1 MTITQLTYFV
11 EIAKT
16 ENLRKASENLFVSQ
30 QALSRQIQ
38 ALEKDIDVLL
48 FERKKQRL
56 YLTEAGKY
64 LYSVWAPM
72 LEENDRALNHAR
84 MIGKTKKI
92 RVGVVKLPE
101 IVDHVCKAIERYKQI
116 KSETDIEV
124 LIEGSNHLIQL
135 FQEEKVD
142 IIIVASVE
150 LKYIN
155 AHYKK
160 MKLKSLELGAI
171 CNKNHRFEKGKKL
184 FLSDLTEEELFVFE
198 DDYIIHAEQ
207 NIRCDFEKAGIVPKK
222 CRKVRDWENMEL
234 AIRMGQG
241 IGITFKDFLPK
252 YMDDILKFCPIAE
265 IDSDNC
271 QLMACWREEWQEE
284 FCNMIKMDMS
294 R

>member
-1 MTITQLTYFV
+1 MTITQLKYFV

-142 IIIVASVE
+142 IIIVISRLSAKDTNAS
-150 LKYIN
+150 
-155 AHYKK
+155 
-160 MKLKSLELGAI
+160 
-171 CNKNHRFEKGKKL
+171 
-184 FLSDLTEEELFVFE
+184 
-198 DDYIIHAEQ
+198 
-207 NIRCDFEKAGIVPKK
+207 
-222 CRKVRDWENMEL
+222 
-234 AIRMGQG
+234 
-241 IGITFKDFLPK
+241 
-252 YMDDILKFCPIAE
+252 
-265 IDSDNC
+265 
-271 QLMACWREEWQEE
+271 
-284 FCNMIKMDMS
+284 
-294 R
+294 